1 MRTTT
6 VIKTFN
12 TVCGK
17 TISYIQEV
25 GQTAKAHSTTGP
37 AIVFPKDEKKTPEYY
52 LFGIKYSKA
61 DWQDLINQSKVSPAA
76 SGIKLDF

>member
-25 GQTAKAHSTTGP
+25 GQIAKAHSTTGP